1 MPIMPRPSMVSRTE
15 AKSRIPITPIK
26 IIILR
31 IPTMATRIIAP
42 IVALLIVGVKAAI
55 AVGTSVTF

>member
-15 AKSRIPITPIK
+15 AKFRIPITPIE
-26 IIILR
+26 IIVLR
-31 IPTMATRIIAP
+31 IPTMATPIITP
-42 IVALLIVGVKAAI
+42 IVALLIVGIKNAI